1 MISKP
6 NVVKLIGVKA
16 NMHWE
21 RFKVRMAREPRMR
34 LILKRGF
41 LRQAPFKRIAWFS
54 ANNKPRR
61 MIKVRM

>member
-1 MISKP
+1 MSKP
-6 NVVKLIGVKA
+6 DVVKLIGVTA

-41 LRQAPFKRIAWFS
+41 LRQAPHKRIAWFN
-54 ANNKPRR
+54 ANSRPRR
-61 MIKVRM
+61 K